1 MLRYYSVVFIALSQY
16 FLLGLLLFM
25 DTMRK
30 SHGTHGNGDTPLMS
44 FLTMKEDEQRV
55 VYDRLIKSVKNTGG
69 VTKDVNKYMAYNILS
84 RSFLKEKEVV
94 SR

>member
-30 SHGTHGNGDTPLMS
+30 SHGTHGNGDTPLMP

-69 VTKDVNKYMAYNILS
+69 GNK
-84 RSFLKEKEVV
+84 RC
-94 SR
+94 

>member
-1 MLRYYSVVFIALSQY
+1 
-16 FLLGLLLFM
+16 M

-30 SHGTHGNGDTPLMS
+30 SHGTHGNGDTPLMP

-55 VYDRLIKSVKNTGG
+55 VYERLIKSVKNTGG
-69 VTKDVNKYMAYNILS
+69 GGVTKDVNKRMAHNTFPNSLV
-84 RSFLKEKEVV
+84 KAKEVV

>member
-1 MLRYYSVVFIALSQY
+1 
-16 FLLGLLLFM
+16 M

-30 SHGTHGNGDTPLMS
+30 SHGTHGNGDTPLMP

-55 VYDRLIKSVKNTGG
+55 VYERLIKSVKNTGG
-69 VTKDVNKYMAYNILS
+69 VTKDVNKRMAHNTFPNSLV
-84 RSFLKEKEVV
+84 KAKEVV